1 MQNKFHIFFFYLLS
15 NLAYAKCDL
24 GSESLNK
31 FFDSKL
37 SLSSDFIQSFVND
50 DKDPIEGSIILQRP
64 NNLKITLKSPMN
76 SEILIDENF
85 IFQTDFDL
93 DQTVRYDRIQM
104 IDQIPAAILLLSSER
119 VCKSFQVDTC
129 SNEKCLLINK
139 NIKLELVFF
148 DEILKYLSFYS
159 PNFGESKINFENL
172 SIMQKINDSA
182 FSYNQQVTDLLIFDR
197 NDCPRSFKKQSRR
210 SKS

>member
-50 DKDPIEGSIILQRP
+50 DKDPIEGSILLQRP

-76 SEILIDENF
+76 SEILIDKNF
-85 IFQTDFDL
+85 VFQTDFDL
-93 DQTVRYDRIQM
+93 DQTVRYDRNQM

-119 VCKSFQVDTC
+119 VCKSFQIDTC

-148 DEILKYLSFYS
+148 DEILKSLSFYS

-197 NDCPRSFKKQSRR
+197 ND
-210 SKS
+210 

>member
-50 DKDPIEGSIILQRP
+50 DKDPIEGSMLLQRP

-93 DQTVRYDRIQM
+93 DQTVRYDRNQM

-119 VCKSFQVDTC
+119 VCKSFQIDTC

-139 NIKLELVFF
+139 NNKLELVFF
-148 DEILKYLSFYS
+148 DEILKSLSFYS
-159 PNFGESKINFENL
+159 PNFYESKINFENL

-197 NDCPRSFKKQSRR
+197 ND
-210 SKS
+210 

>member
-1 MQNKFHIFFFYLLS
+1 MQNKFPIFFFYLLS

-93 DQTVRYDRIQM
+93 DQTVRYDRNQM

-119 VCKSFQVDTC
+119 VCKSFQIDTC

-148 DEILKYLSFYS
+148 DEILKSLSFYS

-197 NDCPRSFKKQSRR
+197 ND
-210 SKS
+210 

>member
-31 FFDSKL
+31 FFDSKF
-37 SLSSDFIQSFVND
+37 SLSSDFIQSFVNN
-50 DKDPIEGSIILQRP
+50 DKAPIEGSILLQRP

-76 SEILIDENF
+76 SEILINKDY

-93 DQTVRYDRIQM
+93 DQTVRYDRNQM

-119 VCKSFQVDTC
+119 VCKSYQIDTC

-139 NIKLELVFF
+139 NNKLELVFF
-148 DEILKYLSFYS
+148 DEILKSLSFYS
-159 PNFGESKINFENL
+159 PNFNESKINFENL

-197 NDCPRSFKKQSRR
+197 ND
-210 SKS
+210 

>member
-50 DKDPIEGSIILQRP
+50 DKDPIEGSILLQRP

-76 SEILIDENF
+76 SEILIDKNF
-85 IFQTDFDL
+85 VFQTDFDL
-93 DQTVRYDRIQM
+93 DQTVRYDRNQM

-119 VCKSFQVDTC
+119 VCKSFQIDTC

-139 NIKLELVFF
+139 NNKLELVFF
-148 DEILKYLSFYS
+148 DEILKSLSFYS
-159 PNFGESKINFENL
+159 PNFDESKINFENL

-197 NDCPRSFKKQSRR
+197 ND
-210 SKS
+210 

>member
-50 DKDPIEGSIILQRP
+50 DKDPIEGSILLQRP

-76 SEILIDENF
+76 SEILIDKNF

-93 DQTVRYDRIQM
+93 DQTVRYDRNQM

-119 VCKSFQVDTC
+119 VCKSFQIDTC
-129 SNEKCLLINK
+129 SNEKCLLIN
-139 NIKLELVFF
+139 NNNKLELVFF
-148 DEILKYLSFYS
+148 DEILKSLSFYN
-159 PNFGESKINFENL
+159 PNFDESKINFENL

-197 NDCPRSFKKQSRR
+197 ND
-210 SKS
+210 

>member
-50 DKDPIEGSIILQRP
+50 DKDPIEGSILLQRP

-76 SEILIDENF
+76 SEILIDKNF

-93 DQTVRYDRIQM
+93 DQTVRYDRNQM

-119 VCKSFQVDTC
+119 VCKSFQIDTC

-148 DEILKYLSFYS
+148 DEILKSLSFYS
-159 PNFGESKINFENL
+159 PNFDESKINFENL

-197 NDCPRSFKKQSRR
+197 ND
-210 SKS
+210 

>member
-50 DKDPIEGSIILQRP
+50 DKDPIEGSILLQRP

-93 DQTVRYDRIQM
+93 DQTVRYDRNQM

-119 VCKSFQVDTC
+119 VCKSFQIDTC

-139 NIKLELVFF
+139 NNKLELVFF
-148 DEILKYLSFYS
+148 DEILKSLSFYS
-159 PNFGESKINFENL
+159 PNFNESKINFENL

-197 NDCPRSFKKQSRR
+197 ND
-210 SKS
+210 

>member
-1 MQNKFHIFFFYLLS
+1 MQNKYHIFFFYLLS

-31 FFDSKL
+31 FFDSKF
-37 SLSSDFIQSFVND
+37 SLSSDFIQSFVNN
-50 DKDPIEGSIILQRP
+50 DKAPIEGSILLQRP
-64 NNLKITLKSPMN
+64 NSLKITLKSPMN
-76 SEILIDENF
+76 SEILINKDY

-93 DQTVRYDRIQM
+93 DQTVRYDRNQM

-119 VCKSFQVDTC
+119 VCKSFQIDTC

-197 NDCPRSFKKQSRR
+197 ND
-210 SKS
+210 

>member
-93 DQTVRYDRIQM
+93 DQTVRYDRNQM

-119 VCKSFQVDTC
+119 VCKSFQIDTC

-197 NDCPRSFKKQSRR
+197 ND
-210 SKS
+210 

>member
-1 MQNKFHIFFFYLLS
+1 MQNKFHIFFFFLLS

-50 DKDPIEGSIILQRP
+50 DKDPIEGSILLQRP

-76 SEILIDENF
+76 SEILIDKNF
-85 IFQTDFDL
+85 VFQTDFDL
-93 DQTVRYDRIQM
+93 DQTVRYDRNQM

-119 VCKSFQVDTC
+119 VCKSFQIDTC

-139 NIKLELVFF
+139 NNKLELVFF
-148 DEILKYLSFYS
+148 DEILKSLSFYS
-159 PNFGESKINFENL
+159 PNFDESKINFENL

-197 NDCPRSFKKQSRR
+197 ND
-210 SKS
+210 

>member
-31 FFDSKL
+31 FFDSKF

-50 DKDPIEGSIILQRP
+50 DKDPIEGSILLQRP

-76 SEILIDENF
+76 SEILIDKNF

-93 DQTVRYDRIQM
+93 DQTVRYDRNQM

-119 VCKSFQVDTC
+119 VCKSFQIDTC

-139 NIKLELVFF
+139 NNKLELVFF
-148 DEILKYLSFYS
+148 DEILKSLSFYS
-159 PNFGESKINFENL
+159 PNFDESKINFENL

-197 NDCPRSFKKQSRR
+197 ND
-210 SKS
+210 

>member
-50 DKDPIEGSIILQRP
+50 DKDPIEGSILLQRP

-76 SEILIDENF
+76 SEILIDKNF

-93 DQTVRYDRIQM
+93 DQTVRYDRNQM

-119 VCKSFQVDTC
+119 VCKSFQIDTC

-139 NIKLELVFF
+139 NNKLELVFF
-148 DEILKYLSFYS
+148 DKILKSLSFYS
-159 PNFGESKINFENL
+159 PNFDESKINFENL

-197 NDCPRSFKKQSRR
+197 ND
-210 SKS
+210 

>member
-76 SEILIDENF
+76 SEILIDKNF

-93 DQTVRYDRIQM
+93 DQTVRYDRNQM

-119 VCKSFQVDTC
+119 VCKSFQIDTC

-197 NDCPRSFKKQSRR
+197 ND
-210 SKS
+210 

>member
-31 FFDSKL
+31 FFDSKF
-37 SLSSDFIQSFVND
+37 SLSSDFIQSFVNN
-50 DKDPIEGSIILQRP
+50 DKAPIEGSILLQRP
-64 NNLKITLKSPMN
+64 NSLKITLKSPMN
-76 SEILIDENF
+76 SEILITKDY
-85 IFQTDFDL
+85 IFHTDFDL
-93 DQTVRYDRIQM
+93 DQTVRYDRNQM

-119 VCKSFQVDTC
+119 VCKSFQIDTC

-139 NIKLELVFF
+139 NNKLELVFF
-148 DEILKYLSFYS
+148 DEILKSLSFYS
-159 PNFGESKINFENL
+159 PNFNESKINFENL

-197 NDCPRSFKKQSRR
+197 ND
-210 SKS
+210 

>member
-31 FFDSKL
+31 FFDSKF
-37 SLSSDFIQSFVND
+37 SLSSDFIQSFVSND
-50 DKDPIEGSIILQRP
+50 KAPIEGSILLQRP
-64 NNLKITLKSPMN
+64 NSLKITLKSPMN
-76 SEILIDENF
+76 SEILINKDY

-93 DQTVRYDRIQM
+93 DQTVRYDRNQM

-119 VCKSFQVDTC
+119 VCKSFQIDTC

-139 NIKLELVFF
+139 NNKLELVFF
-148 DEILKYLSFYS
+148 DEILKSLSFYS
-159 PNFGESKINFENL
+159 PNFNESKINFENL

-197 NDCPRSFKKQSRR
+197 ND
-210 SKS
+210 

>member
-93 DQTVRYDRIQM
+93 DQTVRYDRNQM

-119 VCKSFQVDTC
+119 VCKSFQIDTC

-139 NIKLELVFF
+139 NNKLELVFF
-148 DEILKYLSFYS
+148 DEILKSLSFYS
-159 PNFGESKINFENL
+159 PNFDESKINFENL

-197 NDCPRSFKKQSRR
+197 ND
-210 SKS
+210 

>member
-31 FFDSKL
+31 FFDSKF
-37 SLSSDFIQSFVND
+37 SLSSDFIQSFVNN
-50 DKDPIEGSIILQRP
+50 DKAPIEGSILLQRP
-64 NNLKITLKSPMN
+64 NSLKITLKSPMN
-76 SEILIDENF
+76 SEILINKYY
-85 IFQTDFDL
+85 IFQSDFDL
-93 DQTVRYDRIQM
+93 DQTVRYDRNQM

-119 VCKSFQVDTC
+119 VCKSFQIDTC

-139 NIKLELVFF
+139 NNKLELVFF
-148 DEILKYLSFYS
+148 DEILKSLSFYS
-159 PNFGESKINFENL
+159 PNFNESKINFENL

-197 NDCPRSFKKQSRR
+197 ND
-210 SKS
+210 

>member
-37 SLSSDFIQSFVND
+37 SLSSDFIQLFVND
-50 DKDPIEGSIILQRP
+50 DKDPIEGSILLQRP

-76 SEILIDENF
+76 SEILIDKNF

-93 DQTVRYDRIQM
+93 DQTVRYDRNQM

-119 VCKSFQVDTC
+119 VCKSFQIDTC

-148 DEILKYLSFYS
+148 DEILKSLSFYS

-197 NDCPRSFKKQSRR
+197 ND
-210 SKS
+210 

>member
-31 FFDSKL
+31 FFDSKF
-37 SLSSDFIQSFVND
+37 SLSSDFIQSFVNN
-50 DKDPIEGSIILQRP
+50 DKAPIEGSILLQRP
-64 NNLKITLKSPMN
+64 NSLKITLKSPMN
-76 SEILIDENF
+76 SEILINKDY

-93 DQTVRYDRIQM
+93 DQTVRYDRNQM

-119 VCKSFQVDTC
+119 VCKSFQIDIC

-139 NIKLELVFF
+139 NNKLELVFF
-148 DEILKYLSFYS
+148 DEILKSLSFYS
-159 PNFGESKINFENL
+159 QNFDESKINFENL

-197 NDCPRSFKKQSRR
+197 ND
-210 SKS
+210 

>member
-37 SLSSDFIQSFVND
+37 SLSSDFIQSFVNN
-50 DKDPIEGSIILQRP
+50 DKAPIEGSILLQRP
-64 NNLKITLKSPMN
+64 NSLKITLKSPMN
-76 SEILIDENF
+76 SEILINKDY

-93 DQTVRYDRIQM
+93 DQTVRYDRNQM

-119 VCKSFQVDTC
+119 VCKSFQIDTC

-139 NIKLELVFF
+139 NNKLELVFF
-148 DEILKYLSFYS
+148 DEILKSLSFYS
-159 PNFGESKINFENL
+159 PNFNESKINFENL

-197 NDCPRSFKKQSRR
+197 ND
-210 SKS
+210 

>member
-50 DKDPIEGSIILQRP
+50 DKDPIEGSILLQRP

-76 SEILIDENF
+76 SEILIDKNF

-93 DQTVRYDRIQM
+93 DQTVRYDRNQM

-119 VCKSFQVDTC
+119 VCKSFQIDTC

-139 NIKLELVFF
+139 NNKLELVFF
-148 DEILKYLSFYS
+148 DEILKSLSFYS
-159 PNFGESKINFENL
+159 PNFDESKINFENL

-182 FSYNQQVTDLLIFDR
+182 FSFNQQVTDLLKFDR
-197 NDCPRSFKKQSRR
+197 ND
-210 SKS
+210 

>member
-31 FFDSKL
+31 FFDSKF
-37 SLSSDFIQSFVND
+37 SLSSDFIQSFVNN
-50 DKDPIEGSIILQRP
+50 DKAPIEGSILLQRP

-76 SEILIDENF
+76 SEILIINDY

-93 DQTVRYDRIQM
+93 DQTVRYDRNQM

-119 VCKSFQVDTC
+119 VCKSFQIDTC

-139 NIKLELVFF
+139 NNKLELVFF
-148 DEILKYLSFYS
+148 DEILKSLSFYS
-159 PNFGESKINFENL
+159 PNFNESKINFENL

-197 NDCPRSFKKQSRR
+197 ND
-210 SKS
+210 

>member
-93 DQTVRYDRIQM
+93 DQTVRYDRNQM

-119 VCKSFQVDTC
+119 VCKSFQIDTC

-139 NIKLELVFF
+139 NNKLELVFF
-148 DEILKYLSFYS
+148 NEILKSLSFYS
-159 PNFGESKINFENL
+159 PNFDESKINFENL

-197 NDCPRSFKKQSRR
+197 ND
-210 SKS
+210 

>member
-1 MQNKFHIFFFYLLS
+1 MQNKFPIFFFYLLS

-93 DQTVRYDRIQM
+93 DQTVRYDRNQM

-197 NDCPRSFKKQSRR
+197 ND
-210 SKS
+210 

>member
-31 FFDSKL
+31 FFDSKF
-37 SLSSDFIQSFVND
+37 SLSSDFIQSFVNN
-50 DKDPIEGSIILQRP
+50 DKAPIEGSILLQRP
-64 NNLKITLKSPMN
+64 NSLKITLKSPMN
-76 SEILIDENF
+76 SEILINKDY

-93 DQTVRYDRIQM
+93 DQTVRYDRNQM

-119 VCKSFQVDTC
+119 VCKSFQIDTC

-139 NIKLELVFF
+139 NNKLELVFF
-148 DEILKYLSFYS
+148 DEILKSLSFYS
-159 PNFGESKINFENL
+159 PNYNESKINFENL

-197 NDCPRSFKKQSRR
+197 ND
-210 SKS
+210 

>member
-50 DKDPIEGSIILQRP
+50 DKDPIEGSILLQRP

-85 IFQTDFDL
+85 IFKTDFDL
-93 DQTVRYDRIQM
+93 DQTVRYDRNQM

-119 VCKSFQVDTC
+119 VCKSFQIDTC

-139 NIKLELVFF
+139 HNKLELVFF
-148 DEILKYLSFYS
+148 DEILKSLSFYS
-159 PNFGESKINFENL
+159 PNFDESKINFENL

-197 NDCPRSFKKQSRR
+197 ND
-210 SKS
+210 

>member
-93 DQTVRYDRIQM
+93 DQTVRYDRNQM

-119 VCKSFQVDTC
+119 VCKSFQIDTC

-148 DEILKYLSFYS
+148 DEILKSLSFYS
-159 PNFGESKINFENL
+159 PNFDESKINFENL

-197 NDCPRSFKKQSRR
+197 ND
-210 SKS
+210 

>member
-31 FFDSKL
+31 FFDSKF
-37 SLSSDFIQSFVND
+37 SLSSDFIQSFVNN
-50 DKDPIEGSIILQRP
+50 DKAPIEGSILLQRP
-64 NNLKITLKSPMN
+64 NSLKITLKSPMN
-76 SEILIDENF
+76 SEILINKDY

-93 DQTVRYDRIQM
+93 DQTVRYDRNQM

-119 VCKSFQVDTC
+119 VCKSFQIDTC

-139 NIKLELVFF
+139 NNKLELVFF
-148 DEILKYLSFYS
+148 DEILKSLSFYS
-159 PNFGESKINFENL
+159 PNFNESKINFENL

-197 NDCPRSFKKQSRR
+197 ND
-210 SKS
+210 

>member
-37 SLSSDFIQSFVND
+37 SLSSDFIQSFTND
-50 DKDPIEGSIILQRP
+50 DKAPIEGSILLQRP
-64 NNLKITLKSPMN
+64 NSLKITLKSPMN
-76 SEILIDENF
+76 SEILINKDY

-93 DQTVRYDRIQM
+93 DQTVRYDRNQM

-119 VCKSFQVDTC
+119 VCKSFQIDTC

-139 NIKLELVFF
+139 NNKLELVFF
-148 DEILKYLSFYS
+148 DEILKSLSFYS
-159 PNFGESKINFENL
+159 PNFNESKINFENL

-197 NDCPRSFKKQSRR
+197 ND
-210 SKS
+210 

>member
-31 FFDSKL
+31 FFDSKF

-50 DKDPIEGSIILQRP
+50 DKDPIEGSILLQRP

-76 SEILIDENF
+76 SEILIDKNF

-93 DQTVRYDRIQM
+93 DQTVRYDRNQM

-119 VCKSFQVDTC
+119 VCKSFQIDTC

-148 DEILKYLSFYS
+148 DEILKSLSFYS

-197 NDCPRSFKKQSRR
+197 ND
-210 SKS
+210 

>member
-31 FFDSKL
+31 FFDSKF
-37 SLSSDFIQSFVND
+37 SLSSDFIQLFVYD
-50 DKDPIEGSIILQRP
+50 DKDPIEGSILLQRP

-76 SEILIDENF
+76 SEILIDKNF

-93 DQTVRYDRIQM
+93 DQTVRYDRNQM

-119 VCKSFQVDTC
+119 VCKSFQIDTC

-148 DEILKYLSFYS
+148 DEILKSLSFYS
-159 PNFGESKINFENL
+159 PNFDESKINFENL

-197 NDCPRSFKKQSRR
+197 ND
-210 SKS
+210 

>member
-31 FFDSKL
+31 FFDSKF

-93 DQTVRYDRIQM
+93 DQTVRYDRNQM

-119 VCKSFQVDTC
+119 VCKSFQIDTC

-148 DEILKYLSFYS
+148 DEILKSLSFYS

-197 NDCPRSFKKQSRR
+197 ND
-210 SKS
+210 